1 MATLASSASVTIVLQ
16 AGQVLSVA
24 PTSGQTATVVVGG
37 QTNTG
42 VAAKTAYGP
51 FDAPIRCTVTAVG
64 GAVDWQAA
72 DPGVFWPANATPFS
86 ASATVTTAS
95 QVLLRAAQ
103 QPGVSQCVTEVLIQN
118 SSVVPTTLTIQDGN
132 TTLLTVNAT
141 ASMVNPIVVPLP
153 VPLAGSAA
161 TALNCIAG
169 TTGANVTVHVSGF
182 NRH

>member
-1 MATLASSASVTIVLQ
+1 MAALASSASVTVVLQ

-24 PTSGQTATVVVGG
+24 PTSGQTANVVIGG
-37 QTNTG
+37 QTNAG
-42 VAAKTAYGP
+42 VAAKTSYGP
-51 FDAPIRCTVTAVG
+51 FDHPVRCTVTAVG

-72 DPGVFWPANATPFS
+72 EPGEICPANATPFS
-86 ASATVTTAS
+86 SSVVVTTAS

-118 SSVVPTTLTIQDGN
+118 SSVVPTTLTIQDGSA
-132 TTLLTVNAT
+132 TLLTVNAT
-141 ASMVNPIVVPLP
+141 ASMVNAISVPLL
-153 VPLAGSAA
+153 VPIAGSAA

-169 TTGANVTVHVSGF
+169 TTGANVMVHVSGF